1 MPGRLIAFILI
12 LLAIVSFIGF
22 NIENSS
28 DIRIWFGE
36 KGVLSDVPIFV
47 SFFVMYLIGV
57 ISVVPFMVKWRMKKA
72 SKDRLAHKNEKS
84 ADDDA
89 APGSIKKK
97 TRILGSRKKAEEP
110 PEDEESEAEED

>member
-1 MPGRLIAFILI
+1 MPGRLIVFILI
-12 LLAIVSFIGF
+12 LFAIVSFIGF

-72 SKDRLAHKNEKS
+72 SKDHLAHKNEKS
-84 ADDDA
+84 ENDDA
-89 APGSIKKK
+89 EADSKKKK
-97 TRILGSRKKAEEP
+97 TRILGSKKKTEEL

>member
-12 LLAIVSFIGF
+12 LLAIVTFIGF

-36 KGVLSDVPIFV
+36 RGLLSDVPIFV

-57 ISVVPFMVKWRMKKA
+57 LSVVPFMVKWRMRKA
-72 SKDRLAHKNEKS
+72 TKQRDAVKAETGEEKT
-84 ADDDA
+84 ATE
-89 APGSIKKK
+89 KKK
-97 TRILGSRKKAEEP
+97 TRILGSKKKI
-110 PEDEESEAEED
+110 DELSDDEASDAEED

>member
-84 ADDDA
+84 ADVDA

-97 TRILGSRKKAEEP
+97 TRILGSRKKAEQP

>member
-72 SKDRLAHKNEKS
+72 SKDRLTQKSEKTG
-84 ADDDA
+84 DDEGA
-89 APGSIKKK
+89 AGSKKKK
-97 TRILGSRKKAEEP
+97 TRILGSKKKDEEP
-110 PEDEESEAEED
+110 SEED

>member
-72 SKDRLAHKNEKS
+72 SKK
-84 ADDDA
+84 
-89 APGSIKKK
+89 PGTETPEPAKKK
-97 TRILGSRKKAEEP
+97 TRILGSKKKAEES